1 VPEDRESRSV
11 PPTTNRAPRV
21 AVLGASGY
29 AGALAASLLHRHP
42 HFELTAL
49 TSRSDA
55 GKRLDALYPRY
66 RVPLTM
72 EELDLDR
79 HADGLDAAV
88 VAYPHHAAAPVVA
101 GLRKRGV
108 RVVDL
113 SADFRFFIPSTY
125 ERWYGAHPA
134 PHLLDEAV
142 YGLPE
147 LGAFYDGYR
156 DRIAAADLV
165 ANPGC
170 FPTATLL
177 ALAPLAHRMVDAIV
191 DAKTGVSGAGRAA
204 TDKTHF
210 VTVTENVNAY
220 GIDGHRHE
228 PEINE
233 QLGGLAAGIA
243 PSPGVT
249 FIPHLV
255 PLDQGELISAYV
267 DLRSEMDG
275 AELWETFSEAYAG
288 EPFVELIEQPP
299 GVRDV
304 RETNLCRIAVRA
316 RPLQRRVLIF
326 AAIDNLWKG
335 TSSQAVQNLNL
346 MFGFPEGEGIA

>member
-1 VPEDRESRSV
+1 M
-11 PPTTNRAPRV
+11 PRV

-29 AGALAASLLHRHP
+29 AGALAAALLHRHP

-55 GKRLDALYPRY
+55 GKRLDGLYPRY

-101 GLRKRGV
+101 GLREKGV

-113 SADFRFFIPSTY
+113 SADFRFWSLDTY
-125 ERWYGAHPA
+125 QQWYGEHPA
-134 PHLLDEAV
+134 PDLLDEAI

-147 LGAFYDGYR
+147 LAGFYDGHR
-156 DRIAAADLV
+156 ERIAGADLV

-170 FPTATLL
+170 FPTAALL
-177 ALAPLAHRMVDAIV
+177 AIAPLTDLRLTDLVI

-204 TDKTHF
+204 NDRTHF
-210 VTVTENVNAY
+210 VSVTENVSPY

-228 PEINE
+228 PEIAE
-233 QLGGLAAGIA
+233 KLGAMLANCR
-243 PSPGVT
+243 VT

-255 PLDQGELISAYV
+255 PVDQGELISAYALIDV
-267 DLRSEMDG
+267 EIDEG
-275 AELWETFSEAYAG
+275 ELQQLYGETYG
-288 EPFVELIEQPP
+288 DEPFVEVVERPP
-299 GVRDV
+299 GMRDV
-304 RETNLCRIAVRA
+304 RETNLCRIAVRR
-316 RPLQRRVLIF
+316 RPDGRVLVF

-346 MFGFPEGEGIA
+346 MFGFPEGEGIS

>member
-1 VPEDRESRSV
+1 VPGDEPCGFSSWGQAN
-11 PPTTNRAPRV
+11 PPAPRV

-29 AGALAASLLHRHP
+29 AGALAAALLHRHP
-42 HFELTAL
+42 RFELTAL

-55 GKRLDALYPRY
+55 GRRLDDLYPRY

-101 GLRKRGV
+101 GLRERGV

-113 SADFRFFIPSTY
+113 SADFRLRTLSTY
-125 ERWYGAHPA
+125 EQWYGAHPA
-134 PHLLDEAV
+134 PDLLDAAV

-147 LGAFYDGYR
+147 LGYR
-156 DRIAAADLV
+156 DAIETADIV

-170 FPTATLL
+170 FPTAALL
-177 ALAPLAHRMVDAIV
+177 GLAPLARAGLLQDVVI

-204 TDKTHF
+204 TDETHF
-210 VTVTENVNAY
+210 VSVSENVNAY
-220 GIDGHRHE
+220 KVAGHRHA
-228 PEINE
+228 PEIDQE
-233 QLGGLAAGIA
+233 LATLGAQVG
-243 PSPGVT
+243 PVV
-249 FIPHLV
+249 FVPHLV
-255 PLDQGELISAYV
+255 PVDQGELITAYV
-267 DLRSEMDG
+267 TTTRVAG
-275 AELWETFSEAYAG
+275 QAELRALYDDAYAG
-288 EPFVELIEQPP
+288 EPFVELADRPP
-299 GVRDV
+299 GMRDV
-304 RETNLCRIAVRA
+304 TATNICRISVHGDRHDG
-316 RPLQRRVLIF
+316 RVVVF

-346 MFGFPEGEGIA
+346 MYGFAEGEGIA